1 MLLLWFADDI
11 VLLGETVPLL
21 QLQLDTLGTFCG
33 ANSLTVNLGKSK
45 VMAMLGATMETPL
58 LY

>member
-1 MLLLWFADDI
+1 MFADDI